1 MMPLR
6 REKNSSHTHKTGSWY
21 LLGVLSKLSHE
32 HPRLFHMGF
41 PPGGKGGFHRAT
53 VPQIPRWREPW
64 DRDRKKLHKILTCG
78 ELRFWDDNDVLFWEI
93 VFLLTPVHQA
103 CRERLSTRLA
113 NVSLPSRG
121 SIWPN
126 LTWAL
131 TKPGTIPENTVNVAS
146 RYVISRKR
154 LFNPGVTVICVSP
167 WYVYSRTH
175 ITSDMCIP
183 RGDTQNTDTRL
194 GIQWTKWRLA
204 VKSGRNQKL
213 IRAQWSSLGF
223 LQFGWDPTDS
233 IVYLTKTSNS
243 G

>member
-6 REKNSSHTHKTGSWY
+6 REKNSNHTHKTGSWY

-175 ITSDMCIP
+175 ITVTPAGQRKIDRKI
-183 RGDTQNTDTRL
+183 RL
-194 GIQWTKWRLA
+194 R
-204 VKSGRNQKL
+204 QKL
-213 IRAQWSSLGF
+213 RPPKRSKRIA
-223 LQFGWDPTDS
+223 S
-233 IVYLTKTSNS
+233 IATLDIVLSPGLLTVRYLFILSA
-243 G
+243 